1 MIENGPTRGTGML
14 AMFVDLDDQYQ
25 EEFREWLTRDM
36 FTARLNIGFHACA
49 SYDRLSDAP
58 VQGAAPQKYVTV
70 YEMNSLGDL
79 YGEPYQGLRRVRD
92 PLDAAFH
99 ERFQRPD
106 RYTLSWSGPELT
118 GGAPGFAPVIHVDRF
133 DLAAENAQAFNIWF
147 VTEYLPACEKVP
159 GLVRVRRYLAAE
171 GEPRHVIFHEF
182 ESADGLTDA
191 DWQAARQDDTWAL
204 ADMHPGGSAAYTRVV
219 AAP

>member
-14 AMFVDLDDQYQ
+14 AMFVDLDDSYHG
-25 EEFREWLTRDM
+25 EFWDWLTRDM
-36 FTARLNIGFHACA
+36 FTARLDIGFHACA
-49 SYDRLSDAP
+49 SYDRLSDTP
-58 VQGAAPQKYVTV
+58 VNGAWPQMFVTV
-70 YEMNSLGDL
+70 YEMSSLGDL

-92 PLDAAFH
+92 PLDALFH

-118 GGAPGFAPVIHVDRF
+118 GGGPGFAPLVYIDRF

-147 VTEYLPACEKVP
+147 VTKYLPTCENVP

-171 GEPRHVIFHEF
+171 GAPRHVIFHEF
-182 ESADGLTDA
+182 ADEKGLLSD
-191 DWQAARQDDTWAL
+191 DWQMARRDQAWAL
-204 ADMHPGGSAAYTRVV
+204 ADTHPGGSAAYTRVV